1 MGCDTCGSGA
11 SDSDP
16 DCAPAADSFRAFY
29 QDLLDL
35 IRRHSD
41 GPNGA
46 PIRLRYDP
54 SYDIIRLTGP
64 GATARAKA
72 IDGLADVMELALST
86 AEHHPYWGLLY
97 YSADV
102 ADTVLQKWDGDSD
115 AGDSDGDSDADPKRG
130 SPGSARRD
138 RGLLSDADADSI
150 AWSLQEMKSALGGAT
165 GRGADC

>member
-1 MGCDTCGSGA
+1 MECHMCASGSN
-11 SDSDP
+11 P
-16 DCAPAADSFRAFY
+16 DCGPVADSFHAFY
-29 QDLLDL
+29 HDLLDL

-41 GPNGA
+41 GPNGVQ
-46 PIRLRYDP
+46 IRLRYDP

-72 IDGLADVMELALST
+72 VDGLADVMELALST

-97 YSADV
+97 HSADV
-102 ADTVLQKWDGDSD
+102 ADTVLQKWDGD
-115 AGDSDGDSDADPKRG
+115 GDTGDGDPKCN

-138 RGLLSDADADSI
+138 RGLLSDADADGI

-165 GRGADC
+165 GRDADC